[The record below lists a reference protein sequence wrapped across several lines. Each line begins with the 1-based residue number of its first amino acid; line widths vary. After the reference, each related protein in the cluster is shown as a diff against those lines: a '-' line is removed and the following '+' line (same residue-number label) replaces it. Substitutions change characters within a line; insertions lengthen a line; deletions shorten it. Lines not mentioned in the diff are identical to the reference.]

1 MRPANAPRV
10 GYHRGAQRAECNC
23 YPGEHMDATAIIL
36 AAGEGTRMKSNHAK
50 VAHRILG
57 KPMISWVVDAAL
69 AAGCSRIVVVVGSH
83 ADEVRDIIDATYP
96 GNDAITCVEQAERLG
111 TGHAVRVALEAT
123 GISAGPV
130 VVLNGDLPL
139 IQPETI
145 SGFAATVSTGEVAGA
160 VLSMLPPDPFG
171 YGRIITDENG
181 SLLAIVEQKD
191 CTPEQADI
199 QESNVGCYA
208 FDGAQLAAHIAD
220 ITCDN
225 AQGEYYLPDMLEIL
239 RRAGQAVTSFC
250 CDDYRE
256 GLGVNSRAQLAEL
269 TAIARD
275 RINERL
281 MAEGVTFIDP
291 AQAWIGPDAT
301 IGRDTV
307 IWPQT
312 HMIGTCVIGQDCVV
326 GPNTRLTNVRCGN
339 GCTLDE
345 TVAIDAVLENDVN
358 CGPRAY
364 LRPGTHML
372 DRSKAG
378 THVEIKKST
387 IGEGSKVPHLSYIG
401 DTTMGAGV
409 NIGAGSIT
417 CNYDGVNK
425 HATTIGDDTFIG
437 SDTMMV
443 APVNIGAHAVT
454 GAGGTITKDVP
465 DGALAIERTEQRII
479 AGYTERKNA
488 RR

>member
-1 MRPANAPRV
+1 
-10 GYHRGAQRAECNC
+10 
-23 YPGEHMDATAIIL
+23 MDATAIIL

-69 AAGCSRIVVVVGSH
+69 AAGCARIVVVVGSH
-83 ADEVRDIIDATYP
+83 ADEVRAIIDATYP
-96 GNDAITCVEQAERLG
+96 GNEAITCVEQTKRLG
-111 TGHAVRVALEAT
+111 TGHAVAVALEAT
-123 GISAGPV
+123 GIAEGPV

-145 SGFAATVSTGEVAGA
+145 SGFAATVATGEVAGA

-171 YGRIITDENG
+171 YGRIITDETG
-181 SLLAIVEQKD
+181 ALLAIVEQKD
-191 CTPEQADI
+191 CTPEQAAI

-208 FDGAQLAAHIAD
+208 FDGAQLSAHIGD

-256 GLGVNSRAQLAEL
+256 GLGINSRAQLAEL

-275 RINERL
+275 RINEHL

-312 HMIGTCVIGQDCVV
+312 HMIGTCAIGEDCTV

-401 DTTMGAGV
+401 DTQMGAGV
-409 NIGAGSIT
+409 NVGAGSIT

-425 HATTIGDDTFIG
+425 HATTIGDGSFIG